1 MLARIIPF
9 ISLGI
14 FIVLIV
20 VGIVFL
26 SYIFV
31 IGAIVGL
38 IIYCAAWIRIKLTG
52 KNSSPIPNA
61 QQGNIYEHESK

>member
-1 MLARIIPF
+1 MLARIMPF

-14 FIVLIV
+14 FIVLIII
-20 VGIVFL
+20 GIIFL

-38 IIYCAAWIRIKLTG
+38 IIYSAAWIRIKLSG
-52 KNSSPIPNA
+52 KKSSPTPNT
-61 QQGNIYEHESK
+61 QQGNVYEHDAK

>member
-1 MLARIIPF
+1 MLARIMPF

-14 FIVLIV
+14 FIVLII
-20 VGIVFL
+20 VGVVFL

-38 IIYCAAWIRIKLTG
+38 IIYSAAWIRIKLSG
-52 KNSSPIPNA
+52 KKSSPMPDT